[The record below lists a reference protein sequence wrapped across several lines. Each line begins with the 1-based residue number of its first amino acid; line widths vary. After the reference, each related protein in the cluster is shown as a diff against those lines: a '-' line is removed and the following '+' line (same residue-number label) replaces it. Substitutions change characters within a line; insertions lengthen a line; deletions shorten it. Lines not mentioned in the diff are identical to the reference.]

1 MLARLSTT
9 LLLSYQTSMPV
20 YCGLVYLLGRD
31 LVVVCPHVH
40 LLVRVHT
47 GEDEEHPRAP
57 RSSHQQPTQPEDDG
71 PLVLLEISQTIGDL

>member
-1 MLARLSTT
+1 MRKISH
-9 LLLSYQTSMPV
+9 LLWW
-20 YCGLVYLLGRD
+20 D
-31 LVVVCPHVH
+31 LIIMSPHVH

>member
-1 MLARLSTT
+1 MS
-9 LLLSYQTSMPV
+9 
-20 YCGLVYLLGRD
+20 
-31 LVVVCPHVH
+31 PHVH